1 VRRAARRAARHAA
14 RGAAAVSVRAR
25 LRACAR
31 ACTRPPSRSISPT
44 LTPSLFRGA
53 PPRPQILVETLNF
66 AWFAGSTAAL
76 LTLPILV
83 ELNREHT
90 VRVAQEQREAL
101 LDQVRAQT
109 QQQSTFGQM
118 SSVLGNLGIGG
129 LGGRAGSGA
138 EADGGERSGSSGSSS
153 GGR

>member
-1 VRRAARRAARHAA
+1 MRTVAFPPCPAHTLPLWRR
-14 RGAAAVSVRAR
+14 S
-25 LRACAR
+25 
-31 ACTRPPSRSISPT
+31 S
-44 LTPSLFRGA
+44 
-53 PPRPQILVETLNF
+53 PQILAETLNF
-66 AWFAGSTAAL
+66 AWFAGSTAVL

-129 LGGRAGSGA
+129 IGGRAASGA
-138 EADGGERSGSSGSSS
+138 EADGG
-153 GGR
+153 